1 MVLKKFAFGKVI
13 IQIAVKA
20 RLKYAPILF
29 GSLVFTSF
37 EKPRMST
44 KMATT
49 SHDWATA
56 VGR

>member
-29 GSLVFTSF
+29 GSLVFH
-37 EKPRMST
+37 ELRE
-44 KMATT
+44 TT
-49 SHDWATA
+49 NVHEDGNYIARLGDRS
-56 VGR
+56 G